1 MQKPIKMSGH
11 ARRRMAKYG
20 LREDMVIGALRK
32 PDRVSAGYHGR
43 RIAHKFMDDYVLRV
57 VYEEDDV
64 ITVVT
69 VYPARRERYEKTV

>member
-32 PDRVSAGYHGR
+32 PDRVTAGYGR